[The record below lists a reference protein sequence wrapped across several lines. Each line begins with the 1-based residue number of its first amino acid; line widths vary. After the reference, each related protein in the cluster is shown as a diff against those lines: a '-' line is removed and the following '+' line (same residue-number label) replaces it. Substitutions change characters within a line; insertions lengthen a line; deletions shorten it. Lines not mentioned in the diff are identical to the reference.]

1 MILIILMKNFNDIE
15 LKLDRVLKENYTNKT
30 FVKEIDCNISTELAQ
45 YLFALIH
52 PREIRQLETAI
63 NLKNE

>member
-15 LKLDRVLKENYTNKT
+15 LKLDRVL
-30 FVKEIDCNISTELAQ
+30 KEIDCNISTELAQ